1 MLWLISMYKTFRS
14 NAHILIPCALILLF
28 CVALWGLNT
37 RNQQLTATNKRLDQ
51 LSDSKDAQIN
61 QLRDKNDDLADG
73 VKQLT
78 AAVQHQNDVMSD
90 VIEQRAATAKVNKDL
105 QSEIKRYLLSDKC
118 SKSAVN
124 PDAVNRLRQA
134 AKANGVPD
142 SNHSLPANPGSTDSA
157 NR

>member
-1 MLWLISMYKTFRS
+1 MLWLISLYTKFRS
-14 NAHILIPCALILLF
+14 NAHILIPCAFILVV
-28 CVALWGLNT
+28 CISLWRLNT
-37 RNQQLTATNKRLDQ
+37 RNQQLTATNTRLEQ

-124 PDAVNRLRQA
+124 PDAVNRLREA

-142 SNHSLPANPGSTDSA
+142 GNNSLPANPGSTDSA